1 MNAMSAMAVLAV
13 LALIGSCSGG
23 ADRSLAAAVAD
34 GEVYEVARL
43 LDAGVVPDEPRTFGL
58 TPLMRAANRDDT
70 AIGELLL
77 RAGADPDVPDFA
89 GVTALH
95 VAARADAVGMARLLL
110 GAGADPHRR
119 SAGGMNAL
127 DHAADAGAVG
137 VIDLLADVGIDLDAP
152 SGVLSRGHGHPRD
165 FGSTPLGLAVRAGQ
179 TRSVIRLLQ
188 RGAAVD
194 GRSASGSTPLLQ
206 AVYHGAPVGILLVLL
221 DAGAD
226 PSITGRCDAGCSLTV
241 SGGGGLTAREWAL
254 ALGRDELLPY
264 LPEPSTPVP

>member
-1 MNAMSAMAVLAV
+1 MSGSGALAV
-13 LALIGSCSGG
+13 LTVLALVGSCSGG
-23 ADRSLAAAVAD
+23 DDRSLSAAVAD
-34 GEVYEVARL
+34 GDVAAVTRL
-43 LDAGVVPDEPRTFGL
+43 LAAGFSPEGPRTLGL
-58 TPLMRAANRDDT
+58 TPLMRAANRDDA

-77 RAGADPDVPDFA
+77 RAGANPDATDFA

-95 VAARADAVGMARLLL
+95 VAARADAVQVARLLL
-110 GAGADPHRR
+110 AAGADPHRR

-137 VIDLLADVGIDLDAP
+137 VIDLLADAGVDLDAQ
-152 SGVLSRGHGHPRD
+152 SAVISKGHGHPRD
-165 FGSTPLGLAVRAGQ
+165 VGSTPLGLAVRAKQ

-194 GRSASGSTPLLQ
+194 SPSASGSTPLLQ
-206 AVYHGAPVGILLVLL
+206 AIYHDAPVEILLILL

-226 PSITGRCDAGCSLTV
+226 PSVTERCDAGCSRAV
-241 SGGGGLTAREWAL
+241 SGRGGLTAREWAV

-264 LPEPSTPVP
+264 LPPEDAPVP